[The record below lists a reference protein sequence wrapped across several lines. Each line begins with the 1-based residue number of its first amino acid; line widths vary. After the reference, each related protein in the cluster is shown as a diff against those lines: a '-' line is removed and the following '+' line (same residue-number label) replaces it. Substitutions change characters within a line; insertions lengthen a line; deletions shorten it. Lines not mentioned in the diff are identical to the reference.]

1 MKRIAIFFVL
11 LFVSLT
17 INAQTTDNLADYVNP
32 FIGVLDSISNC
43 VIGPQLPFSSIN
55 PSPETPGGAHDG
67 YAPDK
72 PIRGFG
78 QLHVSGTG
86 WGKYGQILVSPQV
99 GLSTGESDHDSPK
112 SDEVAK
118 AYYYSVNLTRY
129 NIKAELTPAEH
140 SAIYRFTFPKTDS
153 ADIIIDVTHN
163 IPMDIATYIGGTF
176 SDGEVS
182 IDTIEKNKI
191 TGFGKYSGGFGNG
204 DYYVF
209 FCAEFSKTPAAFGT
223 WRNKNILKEST
234 QSKLINENDRIG
246 AFVNYSTGQN
256 EVIYMKIGVSLKSIK
271 QAEYW
276 LNKEISGWDFKKVK
290 NSAINKWNENLG
302 KIKIEGAND
311 YSKTLFYTAMY
322 HAMLMPRDRTNDI
335 IGYPE
340 NATIWDDEYAV
351 WDTWRTAFP
360 LWLIIKPRVVRG
372 NINSFIERLKINKET
387 KDAFIAGIDMF
398 AEQGG
403 NNVDNVI
410 SDAYVK
416 GLSGINWEEAYKVVK
431 HDADFERL
439 GFQGMKKNN
448 NIDSAMAQYKIKG
461 WIPAGI
467 MSCSQT
473 LEYAYND
480 FCASEIAEGLGKTDD
495 YKNYLGRSKK
505 WIALWNPEQQ
515 SDGFSGFIVPK
526 TKDGKFI
533 KIDPEKNWGSWNKY
547 FYEASSW
554 TYSYFVPHEF
564 PKLVNIMGG
573 KNEFV
578 KRLNYG
584 FKNGLVDYGN
594 EPAFLAVQAF
604 HYAGRPDLTSYWTT
618 KLMNE
623 KFTNRGYPGNDDS
636 GAMSSWYIFS
646 SIGFFPNAGQNL
658 YYLNGPKFDKIIIT
672 LENNKQI
679 IIEGENVSKENIYV
693 QSCTINGKEWNKSW
707 FTQNDIKD
715 GAVIK
720 IKMSSEPSKTWGKNW
735 DE

>member
-1 MKRIAIFFVL
+1 MKYLIIFL
-11 LFVSLT
+11 LFFLISL
-17 INAQTTDNLADYVNP
+17 NSDAQTTNNPVDYVNP
-32 FIGVLDSISNC
+32 FIGVLDSVSNC

-55 PSPETPGGAHDG
+55 PSPQTPGGAHDG
-67 YAPDK
+67 YAPDE

-86 WGKYGQILVSPQV
+86 WGKYGQILVSPQI
-99 GLSTGESDHDSPK
+99 GLSTGEAEHDSPK
-112 SDEVAK
+112 SEEIAK

-129 NIKAELTPAEH
+129 NIKTELTPAEH
-140 SAIYRFTFPKTDS
+140 SAIYRLTFPESDS
-153 ADIIIDVTHN
+153 ANIIIDVTHN
-163 IPMDIATYIGGTF
+163 IPMNIAPYIGGTF

-182 IDTIEKNKI
+182 IDSVGKNKI

-209 FCAEFSKTPAAFGT
+209 FCAEFSKTPSGFGT
-223 WRNKNILKEST
+223 WHNKKILKGST
-234 QSKLINENDRIG
+234 QSKLVNENDRIG

-256 EVIYMKIGVSLKSIK
+256 EVISMKIGVSLKSIK

-276 LNKEISGWDFKKVK
+276 LNKEIPDWNFDKVK
-290 NSAINKWNENLG
+290 NSAFNKWNKNLN

-311 YSKTLFYTAMY
+311 YDKALFFTAMY

-335 IGYPE
+335 FGYPDS
-340 NATIWDDEYAV
+340 ATIWDDEYAV

-360 LWLIIKPRVVRG
+360 LWLIIKPQVVRG
-372 NINSFIERLKINKET
+372 NINSFIERLKINNET

-410 SDAYVK
+410 ADAYVK
-416 GLSGINWEEAYKVVK
+416 GLSGINWEQAYKVVK

-439 GFQGMKKNN
+439 GFQGMKRNK
-448 NIDSAMAQYKIKG
+448 NIDSVMAQYKSKG

-480 FCASEIAEGLGKTDD
+480 YCASEVAKGLGRTDD
-495 YKNYLGRSKK
+495 YKKYLERSKK
-505 WIALWNPEQQ
+505 WTALWNPDQQ

-533 KIDPEKNWGSWNKY
+533 KIDPEKNWGSWKEY

-554 TYSYFVPHEF
+554 TYSYFVPHQF
-564 PKLVNIMGG
+564 PKLVELMVG
-573 KNEFV
+573 KDEFV

-584 FKNGLVDYGN
+584 FQHELVDYGN

-604 HYAGRPDLTSYWTT
+604 HYAGRPDLTSYWDA

-646 SIGFFPNAGQNL
+646 SIGFFPDAGQNL

-679 IIEGENVSKENIYV
+679 VIEGENVSKNNIYV

-707 FTQNDIKD
+707 FTQDDIKD
-715 GAVIK
+715 GAI
-720 IKMSSEPSKTWGKNW
+720 IKMEMGPEPSKTWGRNW
-735 DE
+735 EE

>member
-1 MKRIAIFFVL
+1 MKQTAISCIIFFI
-11 LFVSLT
+11 SLT
-17 INAQTTDNLADYVNP
+17 IYAQTTDNLVDYVNP
-32 FIGVLDSISNC
+32 FIGVLDKVSNC

-55 PSPETPGGAHDG
+55 PSPQTPGGDHDG
-67 YAPDK
+67 YSPEQ

-86 WGKYGQILVSPQV
+86 WGKYGQILVSPQI
-99 GLSTGESDHDSPK
+99 GLSTEETGHDSPK
-112 SDEVAK
+112 SQEIAK

-129 NIKAELTPAEH
+129 NIKIELTPAEH
-140 SAIYRFTFPKTDS
+140 SAIYKFTFPKTDS
-153 ADIIIDVTHN
+153 ANIIIDATHN
-163 IPMDIATYIGGTF
+163 IPMDIAAYIGGSF
-176 SDGEVS
+176 SDGEVF
-182 IDTIEKNKI
+182 IDSSGRNKI
-191 TGFGKYSGGFGNG
+191 TGYGKYSGGFGDG

-209 FCAEFSKTPAAFGT
+209 FCAEFSKVPKAFGT
-223 WRNKNILKEST
+223 WHNKDISKNSFH
-234 QSKLINENDRIG
+234 SKLINKNDRIG
-246 AFVNYSTGQN
+246 AYLNYSTGQN

-276 LNKEISGWDFKKVK
+276 LNKEINNWDFDAVK
-290 NSAINKWNENLG
+290 NSAINKWDENLS

-311 YSKTLFYTAMY
+311 YDKTLFYTAMY
-322 HAMLMPRDRTNDI
+322 HAMLMPRDRTNDL
-335 IGYPE
+335 IGYPDS
-340 NATIWDDEYAV
+340 ATIWDDEYAV

-360 LWLIIKPRVVRG
+360 LWLIIKPQVVRD
-372 NINSFIERLKINKET
+372 NINSFIERLRINKQT

-410 SDAYVK
+410 ADAYVK
-416 GLSGINWEEAYKVVK
+416 GLTGINWEDAYKVVK

-448 NIDSAMAQYKIKG
+448 DIDSATAQYKSRG
-461 WIPAGI
+461 WIPADT

-480 FCASEIAEGLGKTDD
+480 YCASEIAEGLGKTDD
-495 YKNYLGRSKK
+495 YKNYLERSKK

-515 SDGFSGFIVPK
+515 SDGFTGFIVPK
-526 TKDGKFI
+526 TIDGKFVN
-533 KIDPEKNWGSWNKY
+533 IDPEKNWGSWKEY

-554 TYSYFVPHEF
+554 TYSYFAPHQF
-564 PKLVNIMGG
+564 PKLVELMGG
-573 KNEFV
+573 KDKFV
-578 KRLNYG
+578 RRLNYG
-584 FKNGLVDYGN
+584 FENQLVDYGN
-594 EPAFLAVQAF
+594 EPAFLSVQAF
-604 HYAGRPDLTSYWTT
+604 HYAGRPDLTSHWTT

-623 KFTNRGYPGNDDS
+623 KFTDKGYPGNDDS

-658 YYLNGPKFDKIIIT
+658 YYINGPKFNKIIIS

-679 IIEGENVSKENIYV
+679 VIKGENVPKKNIYI
-693 QSCTINGKEWNKSW
+693 QSCSINGKEWDKSW
-707 FTQNDIKD
+707 FTQDDIKD

-720 IKMSSEPSKTWGKNW
+720 IKMGPKPSKSWGKNW
-735 DE
+735 EE

>member
-1 MKRIAIFFVL
+1 MKQIMTFFVL
-11 LFVSLT
+11 FFLQLS
-17 INAQTTDNLADYVNP
+17 INAQTADNLVDYINP
-32 FIGVLDSISNC
+32 FIGVLDSVSNC

-55 PSPETPGGAHDG
+55 PSPQTPGGAHDG
-67 YAPDK
+67 YAPDQH
-72 PIRGFG
+72 IRGFG
-78 QLHVSGTG
+78 QLQVSGTG
-86 WGKYGQILVSPQV
+86 WGKYGQILVSPQI
-99 GLSTGESDHDSPK
+99 GLSTGEADHDSPK
-112 SDEVAK
+112 SDEIAK
-118 AYYYSVNLTRY
+118 AYYYSVNLIRY
-129 NIKAELTPAEH
+129 NIKTELTPAEH
-140 SAIYRFTFPKTDS
+140 SAIYRFTFPESDS

-163 IPMDIATYIGGTF
+163 IPMDIAPYIGGTF
-176 SDGEVS
+176 SEGVVS
-182 IDTIEKNKI
+182 IDSLEKNKI

-209 FCAEFSKTPAAFGT
+209 FCAEFSKIPAAFGT
-223 WRNKNILKEST
+223 WHNKKILNEST
-234 QSKLINENDRIG
+234 QSRLINEDDRIG
-246 AFVNYSTGQN
+246 AFVNYSTLQS
-256 EVIYMKIGVSLKSIK
+256 ETICMKIGVSLKSIK

-276 LNKEISGWDFKKVK
+276 LAREIPGWDFDKVK
-290 NSAINKWNENLG
+290 NNAINKWNENLG
-302 KIKIEGAND
+302 KIKIEGADD

-335 IGYPE
+335 MGYPD
-340 NATIWDDEYAV
+340 NAIIWDDEYAV

-360 LWLIIKPRVVRG
+360 LWLIIKPQVVRD
-372 NINSFIERLKINKET
+372 NINSFIERLKINGVT

-410 SDAYVK
+410 ADAYVK
-416 GLSGINWEEAYKVVK
+416 GLTGINWEDAYKVVK

-448 NIDSAMAQYKIKG
+448 NIDSVMAQYKSQG

-480 FCASEIAEGLGKTDD
+480 YCASEIAEGLGKTDD
-495 YKNYLGRSKK
+495 YKNYLDRSKK
-505 WIALWNPEQQ
+505 WIALWDPEQQ

-526 TKDGKFI
+526 SKDGNFI
-533 KIDPEKNWGSWNKY
+533 KIDPEKNWGSWHRY

-554 TYSYFVPHEF
+554 TYSYFVPHQF
-564 PKLVNIMGG
+564 PKLVKLMGG
-573 KNEFV
+573 KDEFV

-594 EPAFLAVQAF
+594 EPAFLAVQAY
-604 HYAGRPDLTSYWTT
+604 HYAGRPDLTGYWKT

-623 KFTNRGYPGNDDS
+623 KFTDRGYPGNDDS

-658 YYLNGPKFDKIIIT
+658 YYINGTKFDKTIIT

-679 IIEGENVSKENIYV
+679 VIEGENVSRDNIYV
-693 QSCTINGKEWNKSW
+693 QSCRINGKEWNKSW
-707 FTQNDIKD
+707 FTQDDIKN

-720 IKMSSEPSKTWGKNW
+720 IKMGPGPSKTWGKNW